1 MPDVNPIRF
10 PSPYLLARDIFQL
23 QSSARQVGIISA
35 IVGHRTYTI
44 HHINSSDWFTVERN
58 GGGGISSLLRRGY
71 SSRTQH
77 LEWQMNHLRN
87 HTTVNTSVPHNPPP
101 STGEDD
107 LSRKQLN
114 AAIENCSFSLS
125 PGMFNCSESLLTC
138 PITLCIP
145 KSAVFMRN
153 AAGSNVCSLY
163 DTSALQ
169 RLINTQADHP
179 LSREPITASMIIAI
193 DKCCFDST
201 RNNFISIQSLTGT

>member
-23 QSSARQVGIISA
+23 QSAARQVGIIRA

-58 GGGGISSLLRRGY
+58 GGGGMGSLLRRGY

-101 STGEDD
+101 LPAVSYTQIPTRGFVM
-107 LSRKQLN
+107 SV
-114 AAIENCSFSLS
+114 
-125 PGMFNCSESLLTC
+125 SLL
-138 PITLCIP
+138 
-145 KSAVFMRN
+145 
-153 AAGSNVCSLY
+153 
-163 DTSALQ
+163 
-169 RLINTQADHP
+169 
-179 LSREPITASMIIAI
+179 
-193 DKCCFDST
+193 
-201 RNNFISIQSLTGT
+201 